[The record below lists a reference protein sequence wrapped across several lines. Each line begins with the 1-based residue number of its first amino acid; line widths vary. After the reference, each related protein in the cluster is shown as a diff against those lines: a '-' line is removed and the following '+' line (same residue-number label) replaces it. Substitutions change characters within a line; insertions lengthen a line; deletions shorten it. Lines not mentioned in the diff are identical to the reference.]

1 MTATTAAADARV
13 EIENA
18 THRFAQATAAYMV
31 RLEGILGSLKTL
43 SMGSHGFDYA
53 VNVSHSEKPRIL
65 PLLADLT
72 FDIESEFGVTIK
84 TLAVAQSLANA
95 LRGPGPVPSSAEKGH
110 KGPSASGP
118 AMPTTRRMRPTEPS
132 SK

>member
-1 MTATTAAADARV
+1 MTATTAAADPRV

-43 SMGSHGFDYA
+43 ATGSHGFDYA
-53 VNVSHSEKPRIL
+53 VNVSHAEKPRIL

-84 TLAVAQSLANA
+84 TLAVAQGAF
-95 LRGPGPVPSSAEKGH
+95 PGSSRAEKGH
-110 KGPSASGP
+110 KGPSASAP
-118 AMPTTRRMRPTEPS
+118 AMPTTRRMHPAGPS
-132 SK
+132 AK